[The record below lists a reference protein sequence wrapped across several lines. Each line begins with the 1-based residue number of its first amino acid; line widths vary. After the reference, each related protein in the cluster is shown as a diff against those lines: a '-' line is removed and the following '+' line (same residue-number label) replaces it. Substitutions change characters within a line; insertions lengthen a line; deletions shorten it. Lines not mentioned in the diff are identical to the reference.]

1 MSNSQTRSFLTRV
14 NVAAFALL
22 CAALSF
28 CASILSAEEYDLNP
42 GDTLTLGSEL
52 NNPANT
58 VNVLGG
64 TLKVDGT
71 TDITANFNY
80 DETSVL
86 TIDLS
91 NNSISSKHV
100 TPMSQ
105 SLLSSDSRDIYFTN
119 SGNTSAY
126 LHLGTSYEYD
136 RMDYSAYTGTYV
148 AKDGAIVHIEYA
160 DHNIDVNL
168 RMESGTTLVIP
179 YKSGIYAYRTS
190 NKSIELENATLQYGS
205 YGNLFANGISFSG
218 DCTLQC
224 TGSKDSDWFR
234 ITSSNPDDGN
244 SFSGSGTLTFIGPG
258 YLAINNSYAATK
270 YTGDFIIGTS
280 AATGKLSL
288 EGNNAINAGSSIKVV
303 NGTID
308 WYDKSQA
315 FKSLEF
321 TKGSM
326 AGMAG
331 TLTISDE
338 FLFNSSDN
346 LTVGNVIA
354 GAGKVTK
361 KGVGTLTLSQ
371 SNSYTGGTS
380 ITEGTLSAGNVGA
393 VGTGPLT
400 VDNATFS
407 VVSGTVSASSV
418 TFTGDCTFDSSSGW
432 NLLKS
437 ISGSGTLTLT
447 GSGYLAVKSGYTATN
462 YTGDI
467 IVGTAA
473 KAGKLSFEGGNVMN
487 ANTVVKVVNG
497 TVDWRENAESFKS
510 FEYYSGTMQNMTGTL
525 TLSSEFLYDSSTN
538 LTVSCVLAGT
548 AKLTKKGS
556 GTLTLSAENT
566 YTGATSIKGGTLV
579 ATTLKAVGPGP
590 LTIDNGTLSIVQD
603 IVPAS
608 SVTITG
614 DSTFNSS
621 SGWNLVKGLTGS
633 GTLTLT
639 GTGYL
644 AFKDGYS
651 ATGYT
656 GDFLIGTTEKK
667 GEISFESNNTIN
679 AGSSL
684 KVVNGTVDWRGHTET
699 FKSFEYY
706 GGAGMKNP
714 AGAVMILSDEFIYDS
729 STPLTV
735 GVVIDGAAS
744 LTKNGDG
751 TLSLSA
757 ANTYTGGTTISSGTL
772 ALTGS
777 TGSLGSGDVTVG
789 ENATLE
795 INYDNAS
802 TTATL
807 PTLSMAEGS
816 SLKVTSGKVEF
827 SDDDVTLNNL
837 SGENGDVNVTGA
849 LTLNNDKK
857 TKYSGAISA
866 QSITKTGDE
875 TLQLYCAAENMIDAS
890 SFVVSSGRLDM
901 QKYFTGDL
909 QINSGAA
916 FSPGNS
922 VGTLEQTGNFTLDSG
937 AILLMELGGTDVDE
951 NDQLIVNGN
960 LNLTNGSVIELVL
973 SDNSSLKGGDTFTAI
988 LHANNS
994 GDLADDFIDNYVRSY
1009 YFTGLE
1015 YSPMGDG
1022 TYAITGYLDPNAI
1035 PEPSTWALLLLGA
1048 AGLLYWRKRK

>member
-1 MSNSQTRSFLTRV
+1 M
-14 NVAAFALL
+14 
-22 CAALSF
+22 
-28 CASILSAEEYDLNP
+28 
-42 GDTLTLGSEL
+42 
-52 NNPANT
+52 
-58 VNVLGG
+58 
-64 TLKVDGT
+64 
-71 TDITANFNY
+71 
-80 DETSVL
+80 
-86 TIDLS
+86 
-91 NNSISSKHV
+91 
-100 TPMSQ
+100 
-105 SLLSSDSRDIYFTN
+105 
-119 SGNTSAY
+119 
-126 LHLGTSYEYD
+126 
-136 RMDYSAYTGTYV
+136 
-148 AKDGAIVHIEYA
+148 
-160 DHNIDVNL
+160 
-168 RMESGTTLVIP
+168 
-179 YKSGIYAYRTS
+179 
-190 NKSIELENATLQYGS
+190 
-205 YGNLFANGISFSG
+205 
-218 DCTLQC
+218 
-224 TGSKDSDWFR
+224 
-234 ITSSNPDDGN
+234 
-244 SFSGSGTLTFIGPG
+244 
-258 YLAINNSYAATK
+258 
-270 YTGDFIIGTS
+270 IGTS

-346 LTVGNVIA
+346 LTVENVIA

-361 KGVGTLTLSQ
+361 KGSGTLTLSK

-418 TFTGDCTFDSSSGW
+418 TFTGDSTFDSSSGW
-432 NLLKS
+432 NLLNNL
-437 ISGSGTLTLT
+437 SGSGTLTLT
-447 GSGYLAVKSGYTATN
+447 GSGYLAVKNGYTAASYN
-462 YTGDI
+462 GDI

-473 KAGKLSFEGGNVMN
+473 KAGKLSFENNNVMN

-497 TVDWRENAESFKS
+497 TVDWRQNSETFKS
-510 FEYYSGTMQNMTGTL
+510 FEYYSGTMVDMKGTL
-525 TLSSEFLYDSSTN
+525 TLSDEFLYNSSTN
-538 LTVSCVLAGT
+538 LTVPGVIAGA
-548 AKLTKKGS
+548 AKLTKTGS

-566 YTGATSIKGGTLV
+566 YTGATSITGGTLV
-579 ATTLKAVGPGP
+579 ATTLKAIGTGP

-603 IVPAS
+603 IVPSS

-614 DSTFNSS
+614 DSTFDSS

-639 GTGYL
+639 GSGYL

-651 ATGYT
+651 ATNYT
-656 GDFLIGTTEKK
+656 GDFLIGSAEKA
-667 GEISFESNNTIN
+667 GLISFESDNTIN
-679 AGSSL
+679 AGSCV

-699 FKSFEYY
+699 FKSFEYN
-706 GGAGMKNP
+706 GGAGMMN
-714 AGAVMILSDEFIYDS
+714 ADGAVMTLSDKFIYDS
-729 STPLTV
+729 SSPLTV
-735 GVVIDGAAS
+735 GVVIDGDAA

-777 TGSLGSGDVTVG
+777 ADSLGSGDVTVA

-795 INYDNAS
+795 INYDDPS

-807 PTLSMAEGS
+807 PTLSMAEGA
-816 SLKVTSGKVEF
+816 SLKVTSGKVAF
-827 SDDDVTLNNL
+827 TDDDVTINNL
-837 SGENGDVNVTGA
+837 SGENGTVNVTGA
-849 LTLNNDKK
+849 LTLNNDQK
-857 TKYSGAISA
+857 TKYAGAISV

-909 QINSGAA
+909 QINSGAV

-922 VGTLEQTGNFTLDSG
+922 VGTLEQTGNFILDSG
-937 AILLMELGGTDVDE
+937 ATLLMELGGTDVSE
-951 NDQLIVNGN
+951 NDQLIVDSS
-960 LNLTNGSVIELVL
+960 LNLTDGSVIELVL

-994 GDLADDFIDNYVRSY
+994 ADLADDFIDNYVRSY

-1022 TYAITGYLDPNAI
+1022 TYAITGYLDSNAI
-1035 PEPSTWALLLLGA
+1035 PEPSTWALLALGA

>member
-1 MSNSQTRSFLTRV
+1 MSNSQTRSFITRGS
-14 NVAAFALL
+14 VAAFALL

-42 GDTLTLGSEL
+42 GATLTLGSEL
-52 NNPANT
+52 NNTANT
-58 VNVLGG
+58 VNVKGG

-86 TIDLS
+86 TIDL
-91 NNSISSKHV
+91 NNSSCNKWI

-119 SGNTSAY
+119 AGNSTAY
-126 LHLGTSYEYD
+126 LHLGTSYEYNN
-136 RMDYSAYTGTYV
+136 MDYSAYSGTYI
-148 AKDGAIVHIEYA
+148 AKDGAIFHIELA

-179 YKSGIYAYRTS
+179 YKASIYAYRTS

-205 YGNLFANGISFSG
+205 YGNLSANGMNFSG

-234 ITSSNPDDGN
+234 ITSSNPADGN
-244 SFSGSGTLTFIGPG
+244 SFTGSGTITYIGPG
-258 YLAINNSYAATK
+258 YQAINASFSATK

-280 AATGKLSL
+280 ATTGKLSL
-288 EGNNAINAGSSIKVV
+288 EGDNVINAGSSIKVV

-308 WYDKSQA
+308 WYGKSQS

-326 AGMAG
+326 AGMTG

-346 LTVGNVIA
+346 LTVDNVIA

-361 KGVGTLTLSQ
+361 KGSGTLTLSQ
-371 SNSYTGGTS
+371 SNSYSGGTS
-380 ITEGTLSAGNVGA
+380 IKEGTLSISNVGA

-400 VDNATFS
+400 VDNATLSS
-407 VVSGTVSASSV
+407 VQGTVTASSV

-473 KAGKLSFEGGNVMN
+473 KTGKLSFEGGNVMN
-487 ANTVVKVVNG
+487 ANTTIKVVNG
-497 TVDWRENAESFKS
+497 TVDWRENVESFKS
-510 FEYYSGTMQNMTGTL
+510 FEYYSGTMQNMKGAL

-538 LTVSCVLAGT
+538 LTVPVVIAGA

-566 YTGATSIKGGTLV
+566 YSGATSITGGTLV
-579 ATTLKAVGPGP
+579 ATTLKAVGTGP

-603 IVPAS
+603 IVPSS

-621 SGWNLVKGLTGS
+621 SGWNLVKNFTGS

-639 GTGYL
+639 GSGYL

-656 GDFLIGTTEKK
+656 GDFLIGTTEQR

-714 AGAVMILSDEFIYDS
+714 GGAVMILSDKFIYDS
-729 STPLTV
+729 STDLTV

-777 TGSLGSGDVTVG
+777 AGSLGSGDVAVG

-816 SLKVTSGKVEF
+816 SLKVTSGKVAF
-827 SDDDVTLNNL
+827 SDDDVTINNL
-837 SGENGDVNVTGA
+837 SGENGDVNVRGA

-857 TKYSGAISA
+857 TKYAGAITA
-866 QSITKTGDE
+866 GTIKKTGDE
-875 TLQLYCAAENMIDAS
+875 TLQIYAAAANMVNAS

-909 QINSGAA
+909 EIKSGAI

-922 VGTLEQTGNFTLDSG
+922 VGKLEQTGNFTLDSG
-937 AILLMELGGTDVDE
+937 ATLLMELGGTDVDE
-951 NDQLIVNGN
+951 NDQLIVNGI
-960 LNLTNGSVIELVL
+960 LNLTDGSVIELVL

-1035 PEPSTWALLLLGA
+1035 PEPSTWALLALGA

>member
-1 MSNSQTRSFLTRV
+1 MSTPQTCSILTRGS
-14 NVAAFALL
+14 VAAFALL

-28 CASILSAEEYDLNP
+28 FASILSAEDYYLEPNS
-42 GDTLTLGSEL
+42 TVTLGEEL
-52 NNPANT
+52 LSASNN
-58 VNVLGG
+58 VYVHGG
-64 TLKVDGT
+64 TLKVDGSY
-71 TDITANFNY
+71 DIKPNFVY
-80 DETSVL
+80 DDTSSVL
-86 TIDLS
+86 TIDINNASLLATGS
-91 NNSISSKHV
+91 NGHL
-100 TPMSQ
+100 TPMTQ
-105 SLLSSDSRDIYFTN
+105 TLLSSDNRDIYFIN
-119 SGNTSAY
+119 SEKTSAY
-126 LHLGTSYEYD
+126 LELGTQYEMSYG
-136 RMDYSAYTGTYV
+136 SYTGSYV
-148 AKDGAIVHIEYA
+148 AKDGAIIRISDAH
-160 DHNIDVNL
+160 HNIDVNL
-168 RMESGTTLVIP
+168 RMESGSTLVIP
-179 YKSGIYAYRTS
+179 YKAKPAYAYRTS
-190 NKSIELENATLQYGS
+190 NKSIELDNATLQYGS
-205 YGNLFANGISFSG
+205 YGDLIANGMNFSG
-218 DCTLQC
+218 DCIVEC
-224 TGSKDSDWFR
+224 TGSKASDWYR
-234 ITSSNPDDGN
+234 IRSSNSNDES
-244 SFSGSGTLTFIGPG
+244 SFTGSGTITLIGPG
-258 YLAINNSYAATK
+258 YLAITSAFKATK
-270 YTGDFIIGTS
+270 YTGDFIIGTTS
-280 AATGKLSL
+280 TRGKLSL
-288 EGNNAINAGSSIKVV
+288 EGDNVINVNTTITSI
-303 NGTID
+303 NGAVD
-308 WYDKSQA
+308 WGGKKQS
-315 FKSLEF
+315 FKTLEYYS
-321 TKGSM
+321 GSM
-326 AGMAG
+326 DRMTG
-331 TLTISDE
+331 TLTIGSE
-338 FLFNSSDN
+338 FKYDSSTN
-346 LTVGNVIA
+346 LTVDSVIA

-361 KGVGTLTLSQ
+361 KGSGTLTLSQ
-371 SNSYTGGTS
+371 SNTYTGGTS

-407 VVSGTVSASSV
+407 VVSGTVSAGSV
-418 TFTGDCTFDSSSGW
+418 KFTGDCTFDSSSGW
-432 NLLKS
+432 NLLKN

-447 GSGYLAVKSGYTATN
+447 GAGYLAVKSGYTATN

-538 LTVSCVLAGT
+538 LTVPCVIAGN

-566 YTGATSIKGGTLV
+566 YKGETSIKGGTLV
-579 ATTLKAVGPGP
+579 ATTLKAVGTGP

-603 IVPAS
+603 IVPSS

-639 GTGYL
+639 GSGYL

-651 ATGYT
+651 ATNYT
-656 GDFLIGTTEKK
+656 GDFLIGTAEKA
-667 GEISFESNNTIN
+667 GMISFESNNTIN
-679 AGSSL
+679 ANSSV
-684 KVVNGTVDWRGHTET
+684 KVVNGTVDWRGNTET
-699 FKSFEYY
+699 FKSFEYN
-706 GGAGMKNP
+706 GGAGMMN
-714 AGAVMILSDEFIYDS
+714 ANGAIMTLSDEFIYDS

-735 GVVIDGAAS
+735 GVVIDGDAS

-757 ANTYTGGTTISSGTL
+757 SNTYTGGTTISTGTL

-777 TGSLGSGDVTVG
+777 AGSLGSGDVTVG

-909 QINSGAA
+909 QINSGAV

-922 VGTLEQTGNFTLDSG
+922 VGKLEQTGNFTLDSG
-937 AILLMELGGTDVDE
+937 ATLLMELGGTDVDE

-960 LNLTNGSVIELVL
+960 LNLTDGSVIELVL

-1022 TYAITGYLDPNAI
+1022 TYAITGYLDTNAI
-1035 PEPSTWALLLLGA
+1035 PEPSTWALLALGVC
-1048 AGLLYWRKRK
+1048 GVL